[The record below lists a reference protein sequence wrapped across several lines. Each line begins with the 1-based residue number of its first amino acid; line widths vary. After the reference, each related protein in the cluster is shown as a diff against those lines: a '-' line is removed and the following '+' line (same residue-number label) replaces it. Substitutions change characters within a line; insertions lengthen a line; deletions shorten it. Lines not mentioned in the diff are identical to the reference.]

1 MKRFGAWFASV
12 LLLVTIV
19 ASGAHAHHAPNT
31 SSDNCV
37 ACALAHA
44 PAADDASV
52 PEPIAPQRTGEVIL
66 FAPASPVVAPFA
78 EVPSSRGPP
87 EA

>member
-19 ASGAHAHHAPNT
+19 ASGAHAHHAPNA

-37 ACALAHA
+37 ACTLAHA
-44 PAADDASV
+44 PAADDSS
-52 PEPIAPQRTGEVIL
+52 APAPHTLERTGEIVIATPVL
-66 FAPASPVVAPFA
+66 PVVALLA
-78 EVPSSRGPP
+78 AVPSSRAPP
-87 EA
+87 A